1 MSALRGV
8 ASEITSVLGHLVRY
22 PTGMGQDW
30 RARTTSEDGA
40 PSTPVLLI
48 HGFGDNKSIF
58 GVLRRALVA
67 AGCPAVASF
76 GYSPLDQDVRAIAG
90 RLGARVEELCAET
103 GSAKVHLVGHS
114 LGGLVARYYVQRMGG
129 STRVDTVVT
138 MGSPHSGTLAAWL
151 VAPLPLA
158 QQVRPGSRLFAELA
172 EPAPDCTTRFLV
184 FSSEMDELILPARRA
199 RLEHPDLEVRNVVL
213 QQVGHLALPSHPQVV
228 AEVCAALGPADT
240 DAAGSVAG

>member
-22 PTGMGQDW
+22 PTGIGHDW
-30 RARTTSEDGA
+30 HARATSEDSA
-40 PSTPVLLI
+40 PGTPVLLI

-76 GYSPLDQDVRAIAG
+76 GYSPLDQDVRAIAA
-90 RLGARVEELCAET
+90 RLGQRVEALCNET
-103 GSAKVHLVGHS
+103 GAARVHLVGHS

-129 STRVDTVVT
+129 SVRVDTVVT
-138 MGSPHSGTLAAWL
+138 LGSPHSGTLAAWL

-158 QQVRPGSRLFAELA
+158 QQVRPGSGLFTELA
-172 EPAPDCTTRFLV
+172 EPARDCTSRFLV
-184 FSSEMDELILPARRA
+184 FSSEMDELILPPRRA
-199 RLEHPDLEVRNVVL
+199 RLEHPDLLVHNVVL
-213 QQVGHLALPSHPQVV
+213 HEVGHLGLPSHPQVV
-228 AEVCAALGPADT
+228 AQVCAALAPADT
-240 DAAGSVAG
+240 DTAGSVAG